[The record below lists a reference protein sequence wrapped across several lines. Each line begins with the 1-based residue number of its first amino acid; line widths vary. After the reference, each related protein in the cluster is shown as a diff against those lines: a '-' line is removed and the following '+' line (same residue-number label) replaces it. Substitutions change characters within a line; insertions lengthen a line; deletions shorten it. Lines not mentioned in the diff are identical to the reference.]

1 MYDALT
7 VGPGTGMATSLSNLP
22 GRLNA
27 GSNTLGL
34 LVAATMD
41 NLPSIPTVQGRH
53 CTGIHC
59 VCKRKHHI
67 RYMCATE

>member
-1 MYDALT
+1 
-7 VGPGTGMATSLSNLP
+7 MATSLSNLP
-22 GRLNA
+22 GRLKA

-53 CTGIHC
+53 CIGVHY
-59 VCKRKHHI
+59 VFKRKHHI
-67 RYMCATE
+67 VYMYATG